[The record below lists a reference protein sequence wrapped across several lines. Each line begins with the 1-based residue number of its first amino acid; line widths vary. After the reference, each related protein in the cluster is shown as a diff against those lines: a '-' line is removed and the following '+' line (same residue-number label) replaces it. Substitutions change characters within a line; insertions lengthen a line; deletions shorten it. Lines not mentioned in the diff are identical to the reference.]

1 MKVRKDKTA
10 SSNTLQP
17 ISSGEAGATLLVA
30 MVVLLALTVAGITAM
45 YLARSDTEIS
55 GNLRFREQALQGTEF
70 AASAARTWLV
80 SQKAS
85 LDANSPSAATT
96 SMPTAATTSEN
107 FLYPVGTTASAID
120 WNDSNAH
127 EVVTSPAGLAQ
138 IQLKYAIVTPFTA
151 AENTSTTAPTT
162 SPIDV
167 PEPQGNS
174 AEPGEPIPTRPYYF
188 YRIITRAE
196 GTKNTVAMTE
206 YTVGIP
212 QN

>member
-1 MKVRKDKTA
+1 MKVRKKKHA
-10 SSNTLQP
+10 LSNTP
-17 ISSGEAGATLLVA
+17 RSISSGEAGATLLVA

-85 LDANSPSAATT
+85 LDANSPTAATT
-96 SMPTAATTSEN
+96 SMPTAATTGEN
-107 FLYPVGTTASAID
+107 YLYPVGTTASGID
-120 WNDSNAH
+120 WSDSDMHAS
-127 EVVTSPAGLAQ
+127 VTSPAGLAQ
-138 IQLKYAIVTPFTA
+138 IQLKYVIVTPFTET
-151 AENTSTTAPTT
+151 ENTSTTAPTT
-162 SPIDV
+162 SPIAI

-174 AEPGEPIPTRPYYF
+174 AEPGESIPTRPYYF

-196 GTKNTVAMTE
+196 GAKNTVAMTE